1 VTSQV
6 SPLVVLLQLGQRVRR
21 TETLEEW
28 RFVLVNE
35 SHTLV
40 PYRQA
45 VLWNASGQVE
55 ALSSVPMVDP
65 MIPFVLWLR
74 RLFTPISQ
82 ADILAHVLLSA
93 QDVPEELKDQWSEW
107 LPQEAVAFCLKND
120 GIPLGWLLLARDEAF
135 DENELTLLEHLTE
148 IHGHA
153 WALHR
158 AKKRPPWWSR
168 LNARK
173 RWLVLPILLL
183 VVLSIRIPLSALA
196 PGEIVAVTPEVVR
209 SPMDGVVLRFHVQP
223 NAPVRIGQPLFDL
236 DDTNLNSRLEVA
248 LKSLDIAESEYF
260 LTSQQALTD
269 PRSKGQ
275 LAILTGKVEEK
286 RLEAEGLQALLKQS
300 RVTASR
306 EGIALFSDPQ
316 GWIGRPVVTGEKI
329 LMVAGEK
336 ETEVEAWLSAGNLI
350 PLEPGARVTL
360 FLNVDPLHPQ
370 SARMRFLAFEA
381 STRPDGTMAHQ
392 LRATLSSGS
401 VPPRLGLKGMARI
414 EGEEVSIFWWMARR
428 PLAVMRQW
436 VGW

>member
-1 VTSQV
+1 MTPQA
-6 SPLVVLLQLGQRVRR
+6 SPLVVLLQLGQRVRQ
-21 TETLEEW
+21 TGTLEELY
-28 RFVLVNE
+28 FVLVNE
-35 SHTLV
+35 SHTLI

-45 VLWNASGQVE
+45 VLWNASGEVR
-55 ALSSVPMVDP
+55 ALSGVPKVDP
-65 MIPFVLWLR
+65 RIPFVLWLQL
-74 RLFTPISQ
+74 LFTPISQ
-82 ADILAHVLLSA
+82 TDIPAPILFPDH
-93 QDVPEELKDQWSEW
+93 DVPGEFKDQWSEW
-107 LPQEAVAFCLKND
+107 LPQKGVVFCLRND

-135 DENELTLLEHLTE
+135 DENELALLEHLTE
-148 IHGHA
+148 IQGHA

-168 LNARK
+168 FTSRK
-173 RWLVLPILLL
+173 NWLAIPILLL
-183 VVLSIRIPLSALA
+183 AVLSIRIPLSALA
-196 PGEIVAVTPEVVR
+196 PGEIVAVTPEVIR
-209 SPMDGVVLRFHVQP
+209 SPMDGVVSRFHVQP
-223 NAPVRIGQPLFDL
+223 NDSVRIGQPLFDL

-260 LTSQQALTD
+260 LTAQQALTD

-300 RVTASR
+300 RVAASR

-329 LMVAGEK
+329 LMVAGER

-350 PLEPGARVTL
+350 PLEPGAYVTL
-360 FLNVDPLHPQ
+360 FLNVDPLHPR

-392 LRATLSSGS
+392 LRATWLSGAT
-401 VPPRLGLKGMARI
+401 PPRLGLKGMARI
-414 EGEEVSIFWWMARR
+414 EGEKVSIFWWMARR

>member
-1 VTSQV
+1 MTSQV

-21 TETLEEW
+21 SGTLEEL
-28 RFVLVNE
+28 RFILVNE

-45 VLWNASGQVE
+45 VLWNASGKVE
-55 ALSSVPMVDP
+55 ALSGVPTVDSR
-65 MIPFVLWLR
+65 IPFVLWLN
-74 RLFTPISQ
+74 RLFIPISQ
-82 ADILAHVLLSA
+82 ADTQEAILLSGHE
-93 QDVPEELKDQWSEW
+93 VPEALQDQWSEW
-107 LPQEAVAFCLKND
+107 LPQRAVVFCLRV
-120 GIPLGWLLLARDEAF
+120 GETPLGWLLLARDEMF
-135 DENELTLLEHLTE
+135 DENELALLEHLTE
-148 IHGHA
+148 IQAHA
-153 WALHR
+153 WASQR
-158 AKKRPPWWSR
+158 AKKHSPWWSR
-168 LNARK
+168 LISRK
-173 RWLVLPILLL
+173 SWLVVPILLL
-183 VVLSIRIPLSALA
+183 AVLLIQIPLSALA

-223 NAPVRIGQPLFDL
+223 NDPVVVGQPLFDL

-300 RVTASR
+300 RVIASR
-306 EGIALFSDPQ
+306 VGIALFSDPQ

-336 ETEVEAWLSAGNLI
+336 ETEVEAWLSVGNLI
-350 PLEPGARVTL
+350 PLEPGAKVTL
-360 FLNVDPLHPQ
+360 FLNIDPLHPRT
-370 SARMRFLAFEA
+370 ARMRLLAFEA

-392 LRATLSSGS
+392 VRATLSEGVVSS
-401 VPPRLGLKGMARI
+401 RLGLKGMARI
-414 EGEEVSIFWWMARR
+414 EGEKVSIFWWIARR
-428 PLAVMRQW
+428 PLAMIRQW
-436 VGW
+436 FGW